1 MTFFDPD
8 SFSELKFQ
16 VYLNIFRGEYSITE
30 NGTIEVCV
38 HGRAATYDAMFD
50 VIDRIISFTLNLVSI
65 FSLTT
70 TLITYLLFK
79 ELRNLPG
86 LNLMCLAVSI
96 LISRVSISNAKLK
109 QNNSRQT
116 WQICCF

>member
-1 MTFFDPD
+1 M
-8 SFSELKFQ
+8 
-16 VYLNIFRGEYSITE
+16 YLNFCRGEYFITE
-30 NGTIEVCV
+30 NGTVEVCV
-38 HGRAATYDAMFD
+38 HGRAPTYDAMFD
-50 VIDRIISFTLNLVSI
+50 FCDRIISFTLNLVSI

-70 TLITYLLFK
+70 TLITYILFK

-96 LISRVSISNAKLK
+96 LISRVSILNAKLK
-109 QNNSRQT
+109 QNNARHT